1 MSRSLLVI
9 AGEVSGDLHAAGVIR
24 VLRGRDPDLSVFGIG
39 GDALA
44 EEGAEILHHAQ
55 DMAVFGP
62 FAVLQKYPHFRRVF
76 DEMVQAAAAR
86 RPDAALLVDYGG
98 FNLRFAARLKELGI
112 KVLYYI
118 SPQVWASR
126 RGRIRRMAE
135 VVDRLMV
142 IFPFE
147 PEVFRDTGLRV
158 DFVGHP
164 LVDLAAAERAGD
176 PVELPWPGQVNV
188 ALLPGSRKQEVR
200 RILPVMLD
208 AAVRLRET
216 EPEAG
221 FLVAAPSH
229 DFAVAVAA
237 ALEQWPEL
245 PCRVVA
251 HEARQV
257 LAQAR
262 AAWVTSG
269 TATVEAALMRCPMN
283 VVYRT
288 SPLFYLLG
296 KALVRVP
303 HIGMVNLLAG
313 RELCP
318 EFIQGA
324 ATPGALA
331 GALQPLID
339 DTPARKTML
348 AGLDDVAA
356 ALGPGGAAEKAA
368 EIVMEATS

>member
-1 MSRSLLVI
+1 MKRSLLVV
-9 AGEVSGDLHAAGVIR
+9 AGEISGDLHAAGVIR
-24 VLRGRDPDLSVFGIG
+24 ALRARDPGVEVFGIG

-44 EEGAEILHHAQ
+44 AEGAEILHHVD

-76 DEMVQAAAAR
+76 DHMVAVAAER
-86 RPDAALLVDYGG
+86 RPKAALLVDYGG
-98 FNLRFAARLKELGI
+98 FNLRFAKQLKRLGI
-112 KVLYYI
+112 KVLYYV

-126 RGRIRRMAE
+126 RGRIRKMAE

-147 PEVFRDTGLRV
+147 AEVYRGTGLKV

-164 LVDLAAAERAGD
+164 LVDGAKASREAPPG
-176 PVELPWPGQVNV
+176 ELPWPGRPRI
-188 ALLPGSRKQEVR
+188 AMLPGSRRQEVS
-200 RILPVMLD
+200 RILPVML
-208 AAVRLRET
+208 AAAARLRQT
-216 EPEAG
+216 YPEAG
-221 FLVAAPSH
+221 FLVAAPTH
-229 DFAVAVAA
+229 DFAAAAAA
-237 ALEQWPEL
+237 ALEGWPEL
-245 PCRVVA
+245 PAKVVA
-251 HEARQV
+251 GETRRV

-296 KALVRVP
+296 KMLVRVP

-318 EFIQGA
+318 ELIQGQ
-324 ATPGALA
+324 ATPASLVGALE
-331 GALQPLID
+331 PLLG
-339 DTPARKTML
+339 DTPERAAML
-348 AGLDDVAA
+348 QGLDEVVQS
-356 ALGPGGAAEKAA
+356 LGPGGAAAKVA
-368 EIVMEATS
+368 EIVFRETE

>member
-1 MSRSLLVI
+1 LSRSILVV
-9 AGEVSGDLHAAGVIR
+9 AGEISGDMHAAAVMR
-24 VLRGRDPDLSVFGIG
+24 ALRERDPKVEVFGIG
-39 GDALA
+39 GDALQEA
-44 EEGAEILHHAQ
+44 GAEILHHVR

-76 DEMVQAAAAR
+76 EEMVEVAAER
-86 RPDAALLVDYGG
+86 RPAAALLVDYGG
-98 FNLRFAARLKELGI
+98 FNLRFAGELKRLGI
-112 KVLYYI
+112 KVLYYV

-126 RGRIRRMAE
+126 PGRIRKMAE

-147 PEVFRDTGLRV
+147 PEVYRDTGLRV

-164 LVDLAAAERAGD
+164 LVDEAAALEAAPPAD
-176 PVELPWPGQVNV
+176 LPWPGDLRI

-200 RILPVMLD
+200 RLLPVMLD
-208 AAVRLRET
+208 AAERLHADR
-216 EPEAG
+216 PDAG

-229 DFAVAVAA
+229 DFAVAAAA
-237 ALEQWPEL
+237 ALDQWASL

-251 HEARQV
+251 CETRQI

-269 TATVEAALMRCPMN
+269 TATVEAALMRCPMA

-288 SPLFYLLG
+288 SPLVYLLG
-296 KALVRVP
+296 RMVVRVP
-303 HIGMVNLLAG
+303 YIGMVNLLAG

-318 EFIQGA
+318 ELIQGA
-324 ATPGALA
+324 ATSGTLARALT
-331 GALQPLID
+331 PLLA
-339 DTPARKTML
+339 DTAERRAMV
-348 AGLDDVAA
+348 AGLEEVAS
-356 ALGPGGAAEKAA
+356 ALGTGGAADNVAD
-368 EIVMEATS
+368 IVWQETG